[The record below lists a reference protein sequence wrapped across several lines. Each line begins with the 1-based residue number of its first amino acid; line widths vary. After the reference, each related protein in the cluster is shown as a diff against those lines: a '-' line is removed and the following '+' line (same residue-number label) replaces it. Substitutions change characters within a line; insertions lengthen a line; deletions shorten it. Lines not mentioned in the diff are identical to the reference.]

1 MKRVA
6 RKQVSHRKTS
16 TATTTV
22 FKKRRGGVASK
33 KGKKPQV
40 ESYVRHGYSGNKCMA
55 MLGETAYREERI
67 FNDEVGP
74 HQRRAEQ
81 LCALGK
87 QRLPSKVKKEER
99 GVWASIVPAGTEMS
113 VLGLLAAMVVG
124 DITPLYS
131 LGGKH
136 RAPGPNAQ

>member
-1 MKRVA
+1 MTGKNSESKLELVLLFPPHNFAAGALDTPCTSLKR
-6 RKQVSHRKTS
+6 TS
-16 TATTTV
+16 SQHGMHPT
-22 FKKRRGGVASK
+22 RR
-33 KGKKPQV
+33 
-40 ESYVRHGYSGNKCMA
+40 HNK
-55 MLGETAYREERI
+55 ER
-67 FNDEVGP
+67 
-74 HQRRAEQ
+74 Q

-131 LGGKH
+131 LI
-136 RAPGPNAQ
+136 